1 MISNEPCTLATDC
14 WSLGNPSSSSLE
26 FTMWLGVCFFELLS
40 LKLPFD
46 GDTTVALVKSILQD
60 QPDLSLIPANFYS
73 PEIFVPLEGLLVKDP
88 QTRMTINQFIL
99 TPPITGRV

>member
-14 WSLGNPSSSSLE
+14 WSLGNFLITLLFQFDE
-26 FTMWLGVCFFELLS
+26 GVCFFELLA

-60 QPDLSLIPANFYS
+60 QPDLSLIPANYYS
-73 PEIFVPLEGLLVKDP
+73 PEIFVPLEGLLLL
-88 QTRMTINQFIL
+88 ISL
-99 TPPITGRV
+99 